1 MAVSWLQDNYAKLEA
16 DVLKTENASVIPKE
30 KLADAEN
37 AVSVLR
43 DEKVTANLTIVK
55 ITQVLEEEL
64 EQKIS
69 LIA

>member
-1 MAVSWLQDNYAKLEA
+1 M
-16 DVLKTENASVIPKE
+16 LKTENASVIPKE